1 MTIDEAERDEAHR
14 AAMAALKEKQDAE
27 IRSKDIER
35 GVLIVNTGDG
45 KGKSTAGF
53 GLALRAAGHGIPVAL
68 VQFTKGKWKTGEGKA
83 LARLDEVEHFIVGD
97 GFTWNTQDR
106 KADVASARAGWE
118 LVKEKIE
125 ACRGDSPAYG
135 LVVLDELNIVLAHE
149 YLKTSEVVDY
159 LRERPRDLHICIT
172 GRGAPAELI
181 AIADTVTE
189 MRPIKHAYEA
199 GVKAQR
205 GVEF

>member
-14 AAMAALKEKQDAE
+14 VAMAALKEKQDAE

-149 YLKTSEVVDY
+149 YLETSEVVDY